1 MALSAYER
9 TVRRFRRD
17 LLAAEQGTRNDLA
30 AAYRDANRA
39 IAARLQRMP
48 EDETFRQLR
57 LLELQRQIEAELARL
72 TDEGATMI
80 ADGQRRMTR
89 LGPEQAAGLVQA
101 QAPEL
106 GVSFTQLPRAAFETI
121 VGASGDGTPLRGVL
135 SRYGAV
141 AASEATQTLRNAIA
155 EGWGPR
161 ETARRLRK
169 ILGVAQ
175 WQAETL
181 ARSEQ
186 LRAYRESTLMT
197 YQNSGGLVTHYQ
209 RLAALDARTCP
220 VCLSLH
226 LTTYRADEAMPTH
239 PNDRCTMVP
248 VLRGRE
254 APPLGETGQQWF
266 DRQSPVVQ
274 RQILGKGKAELY
286 SAGDLQLADLV
297 VTWFDETWGPQ
308 VGEIP
313 LRELVGRGRRA
324 A

>member
-9 TVRRFRRD
+9 TVRDYRRR
-17 LLAAEQGTRNDLA
+17 LLADEAATRRDLA
-30 AAYRDANRA
+30 AAYRQSLRS
-39 IAARLQRMP
+39 ITARLERMP
-48 EDETFRQLR
+48 DDPTFRRLR
-57 LLELQRQIEAELARL
+57 LMELQRQIESELARL
-72 TDEGATMI
+72 TDEGAALI

-89 LGPEQAAGLVQA
+89 LGPAQAAGLVEA

-106 GVSFTQLPRAAFETI
+106 AVSFVQLPRQSFETI
-121 VGASGDGTPLRGVL
+121 VGSTRPGTPLRDLLGQ
-135 SRYGAV
+135 YGQV
-141 AASEATQTLRNAIA
+141 AASEATQTLRDAIA

-297 VTWFDETWGPQ
+297 VTWLDETWGPQ